1 MGSRRVGADVRSRVA
16 RWGGVAREGGVVRR
30 ARGMSDG
37 KYDAC
42 VARARVGVG
51 VVRARESRDGGILFD
66 VLGLEDGAG
75 GGDCGVAFALAFAR
89 ETDGAYRVP
98 HTTGLLHN
106 SNTMPG
112 TQSIYAS
119 LSILALTGLVG
130 TGVAIGSG
138 VSMMAMQMAE
148 EEKKSAVVASAKET
162 TYRPASRGF
171 AASN

>member
-1 MGSRRVGADVRSRVA
+1 MRGAAWRASADGCDARAGWVWGNTRRG
-16 RWGGVAREGGVVRR
+16 
-30 ARGMSDG
+30 
-37 KYDAC
+37 
-42 VARARVGVG
+42 ARARVGVG
-51 VVRARESRDGGILFD
+51 VVRARVGTRTARGWCIRGSVRRASVARTRFEILER
-66 VLGLEDGAG
+66 LT
-75 GGDCGVAFALAFAR
+75 AF
-89 ETDGAYRVP
+89 TVT

-112 TQSIYAS
+112 TQSVYVS

-148 EEKKSAVVASAKET
+148 EEKKSAVVASVKET

>member
-1 MGSRRVGADVRSRVA
+1 M
-16 RWGGVAREGGVVRR
+16 
-30 ARGMSDG
+30 
-37 KYDAC
+37 
-42 VARARVGVG
+42 
-51 VVRARESRDGGILFD
+51 
-66 VLGLEDGAG
+66 DGAG

>member
-1 MGSRRVGADVRSRVA
+1 MRADDGGGGTPRAVRVDPGGSCGGRRG
-16 RWGGVAREGGVVRR
+16 
-30 ARGMSDG
+30 
-37 KYDAC
+37 
-42 VARARVGVG
+42 ARARMGATRARDGCGEIRG
-51 VVRARESRDGGILFD
+51 VVRARAWAWCARAWARGRHVGGVFGALVRRASVARTRFEILER
-66 VLGLEDGAG
+66 LT
-75 GGDCGVAFALAFAR
+75 AF
-89 ETDGAYRVP
+89 TVT

-112 TQSIYAS
+112 TQSVYVS

-148 EEKKSAVVASAKET
+148 EEKKSAVVASVKET